1 MKISLKLS
9 NPFSGI
15 ADSLKS
21 IALSLIQINV
31 TLQKVEIR
39 MATLDTAAQDM
50 TQLTSAADS
59 VVVMLGRMADE
70 IQGLKGS
77 QTDPETA
84 RKIDDL
90 DAKIRATTGAL
101 ANAVVANTPADENAQ
116 PVFQL
121 QPGNV
126 GTETTG
132 GGITGATTDP
142 RSTNVLDNDPGG
154 ETVNTRD
161 EQPRVATEAGE
172 VVTVGGAGTGVTGSD
187 TSSGTSAGGTAPV
200 GSLPMSTEVTGND
213 TANQPGNAPTEI
225 DGNGKVT
232 GSGSL

>member
-1 MKISLKLS
+1 MKISLKLG

-15 ADSLKS
+15 AKSLAS
-21 IALSLIQINV
+21 IAD
-31 TLQKVEIR
+31 TLNEFIKLLTDEPYTIVKILERMEQH

-59 VVVMLGRMADE
+59 VVVLLGRMADE

-101 ANAVVANTPADENAQ
+101 ANAVVADTPADENAQ

-132 GGITGATTDP
+132 GGVTGATTDP

-154 ETVNTRD
+154 ETVNTRN

-172 VVTVGGAGTGVTGSD
+172 VVTTGTAGTGVTGSD
-187 TSSGTSAGGTAPV
+187 TSSGTGAGGTAPAIDE
-200 GSLPMSTEVTGND
+200 SLVARTDETE
-213 TANQPGNAPTEI
+213 
-225 DGNGKVT
+225 
-232 GSGSL
+232 